1 MLLSRSRSETD
12 TISELSLSAHRVTG
26 IRMRAILGRG

>member
-1 MLLSRSRSETD
+1 MLLSRMYNEAN